1 MHQTY
6 IPVSLYVTI
15 IHIYMHMYKYITF
28 ILDLTPLC
36 KYNVNV
42 WEYKTISEF

>member
-1 MHQTY
+1 MHQTH

-15 IHIYMHMYKYITF
+15 NTYLYAHVYITF

-42 WEYKTISEF
+42 